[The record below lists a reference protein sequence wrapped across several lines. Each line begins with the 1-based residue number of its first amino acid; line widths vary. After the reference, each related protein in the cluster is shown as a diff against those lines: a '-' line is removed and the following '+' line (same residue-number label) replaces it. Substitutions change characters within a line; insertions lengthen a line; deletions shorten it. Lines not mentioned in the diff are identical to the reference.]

1 MKVRTGSKLRFA
13 IEERNRVVV
22 TARPS
27 SIQDSFG
34 MLGKPPKS
42 ATLEEMD
49 EAVRQAAVDRYL
61 RAVGRKR

>member
-1 MKVRTGSKLRFA
+1 LKVRTGSKLRFA

-49 EAVRQAAVDRYL
+49 
-61 RAVGRKR
+61 